1 MRRYYYDS
9 GGIEHGFIYT
19 SAAYIVGGVS
29 GGVAVPGDGI
39 VDIEAAKS
47 TENVTFLSNGSG
59 ELQIL
64 STLMPIP
71 PPMLGSCPAS
81 AA

>member
-1 MRRYYYDS
+1 MAS
-9 GGIEHGFIYT
+9 ST
-19 SAAYIVGGVS
+19 LAAAYIVGVVS
-29 GGVAVPGDGI
+29 GGVAVVGDGI

-47 TENVTFLSNGSG
+47 TENVTFLSNGAASSR
-59 ELQIL
+59 L